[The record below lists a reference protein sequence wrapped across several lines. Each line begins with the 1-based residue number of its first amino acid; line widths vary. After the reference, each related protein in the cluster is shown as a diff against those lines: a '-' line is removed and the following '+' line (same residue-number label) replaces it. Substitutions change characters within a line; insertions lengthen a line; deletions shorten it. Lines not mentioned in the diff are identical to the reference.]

1 MDEDFKNN
9 KNTTPKFRRR
19 KKINKIN
26 KTIMASCIISFIF
39 GIILGFFIVYI
50 IVLYNLHKLK
60 SKNEDN

>member
-1 MDEDFKNN
+1 M
-9 KNTTPKFRRR
+9 T
-19 KKINKIN
+19 
-26 KTIMASCIISFIF
+26 SCIISFIF